1 MAKHNIEYDLLKT
14 FKRKNPE
21 EISYIIFK
29 IANGQY
35 KFEIPYLNKIPINEL
50 LIYLEKIIVLGTYQ
64 TKPLDKLEDGFQAI
78 LDFANN
84 IKNIKYKDINRKNL
98 LSLQFS
104 LMLLKEKVKKT
115 FKNNKLG
122 TRLSCLFFAGIIF
135 VTMYT
140 NFVRSQASS
149 AQIDE
154 EDIANELVLDDTLK
168 PIIDDSLVFANNLS
182 KQEIVN
188 INLRTPVVVE
198 KTDVEKILEMYNLTE
213 EEFDVI
219 CAIAMTE
226 AKTDSYE
233 DTYAVI
239 NTIYNRT
246 ISKTWIDWISDVH
259 GKDVGRSLYYQAITP
274 GQFVVYENGRYKM
287 NLGVRDGE
295 SYQAVIDFLLTKEL
309 KHDYLSFKSSD
320 TDLRVYEQFVVGG
333 NKYHNSMPEE
343 DRVIDDEITL
353 A

>member
-1 MAKHNIEYDLLKT
+1 MARHNIEHDLLKM
-14 FKRKNPE
+14 FKRKESE

-29 IANGQY
+29 IVNGQY
-35 KFEIPYLNKIPINEL
+35 KFEKSYLNKIPINEL
-50 LIYLEKIIVLGTYQ
+50 LIHLEKIIVLGTHQ

-84 IKNIKYKDINRKNL
+84 IKNIKYSDINRKNM

-104 LMLLKEKVKKT
+104 LMLLKEKIKKT
-115 FKNNKLG
+115 AQKHKLG
-122 TRLSCLFFAGIIF
+122 TRASCLFLAGIIF

-140 NFVRSQASS
+140 NLVRSNASND
-149 AQIDE
+149 ILIEDE
-154 EDIANELVLDDTLK
+154 IVDELVLDDSLK
-168 PIIDDSLVFANNLS
+168 PTIDDLAYVNNLPQ
-182 KQEIVN
+182 KEFVN
-188 INLRTPVVVE
+188 MDFRAPIVVE

-213 EEFDVI
+213 EEFNII

-226 AKTDSYE
+226 SKTGSYE

-287 NLGVRDGE
+287 NLGIREGD

-320 TDLRVYEQFVVGG
+320 TDLRNYEQFVVGG
-333 NKYHNSMPEE
+333 NKYHNRMLEE
-343 DRVIDDEITL
+343 DRILEDEITL